1 MALALFVVTIYVYD
15 ELSMPEGFWLGGRHR
30 GLRRRLE
37 EWREGRIDRR
47 WYAIADG
54 EAPRSQSLRTSRWI
68 KDERAWREACADE
81 VSAQGEQDGPLYTW
95 MVATWHWVFDKSNDA
110 FWWLL
115 PNYLNREDI
124 FAVPGS
130 AWSPMP
136 PDNEMDPPRSVE
148 RVNTLRQ
155 SECGYMYIT
164 GLTETS
170 NPEFPL
176 LADAGTAENVTVYT
190 EKRNEKGGVWRGK
203 TAVILFVDGSGRIM
217 DVNDRTDSNASFV
230 KRPGHPYNI
239 FDNSQIT
246 SDHGWLTPANLV
258 LPPN

>member
-1 MALALFVVTIYVYD
+1 MVLIVIPVTFIALLPLAISLAK
-15 ELSMPEGFWLGGRHR
+15 
-30 GLRRRLE
+30 RR
-37 EWREGRIDRR
+37 DK
-47 WYAIADG
+47 
-54 EAPRSQSLRTSRWI
+54 QI
-68 KDERAWREACADE
+68 KDLSNARQIAFALKDFAVDHDGAFPNKEPAEDYGVADDLTD
-81 VSAQGEQDGPLYTW
+81 A
-95 MVATWHWVFDKSNDA
+95 DKSNDA

-124 FAVPGS
+124 FAVRGS

-239 FDNSQIT
+239 FDNSPIT
-246 SDHGWLTPANLV
+246 SDYGWLTPANLI